1 MSRKKDKRLGN
12 LIITEFFLAEI
23 IIDFENYIVL
33 SVTKNDFAIV
43 ESFKDSKDTLVK
55 LTR

>member
-23 IIDFENYIVL
+23 VIDFENYIVL